1 MPDAPNHI
9 WNFFLLLG
17 GFFFFNDAIIVKKK
31 KVSKKFQCTKKRS
44 LKSFNEIRLL
54 DVLEHSTKF
63 RMRRKSHQRLS
74 RRPKFLKTSEQIQF
88 LG

>member
-17 GFFFFNDAIIVKKK
+17 GFFFNFIFLNDAIIVKKR
-31 KVSKKFQCTKKRS
+31 SPKKFRCTRKRS

-54 DVLEHSTKF
+54 DVLEHSTG
-63 RMRRKSHQRLS
+63 
-74 RRPKFLKTSEQIQF
+74 PV
-88 LG
+88 